1 MMDADVGDRLEIT
14 FLTAPDCRHCEHG
27 RAVLAELAARLPLT
41 VREVDLLSEE
51 GRRLVA
57 VGRVAFPP
65 ALFVG
70 GRVIAHG
77 RLSQR
82 ALERD
87 LAPLVTTATT
97 KD

>member
-1 MMDADVGDRLEIT
+1 MTDTVPNDRLEIT

-27 RAVLAELAARLPLT
+27 RAVLAELAARLPLS

-57 VGRVAFPP
+57 AGRVAFPP

-70 GRVIAHG
+70 DRVIAHG
-77 RLSQR
+77 RLSLG

-87 LAPLVTTATT
+87 LAPLVPAPST